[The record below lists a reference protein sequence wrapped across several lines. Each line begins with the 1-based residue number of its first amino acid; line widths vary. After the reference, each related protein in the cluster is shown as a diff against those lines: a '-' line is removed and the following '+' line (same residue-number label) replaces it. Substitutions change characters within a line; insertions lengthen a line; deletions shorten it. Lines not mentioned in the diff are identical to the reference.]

1 MGYILQVVCS
11 CPSQTDEKQK
21 IDLPEIDSSSGKN
34 IKRIFYQGIG
44 FMDFED
50 QRPREI
56 YPCYY
61 CGNLTVTRSKKPR
74 CSNPK
79 CRRKVSGFLKQDN
92 LLKCP
97 YCKKYDMEFEKIG
110 LWD

>member
-1 MGYILQVVCS
+1 
-11 CPSQTDEKQK
+11 
-21 IDLPEIDSSSGKN
+21 
-34 IKRIFYQGIG
+34 
-44 FMDFED
+44 MDFED
-50 QRPREI
+50 QRSREI

-79 CRRKVSGFLKQDN
+79 CRRKVGDFLKQDN